1 MPTDDPSALVATDL
15 GPAAGDR
22 LVLVHGFT
30 QNRGCWAPF
39 DELLAERRSLRLV
52 DAPGHGASGHAD
64 ADLPAAAAHL
74 AHAAGD
80 GRASWL
86 GYSMGGRM
94 CLRLALDHPAAV
106 ARLVLIG
113 ATPGIEDP
121 DERAARRAADDAL
134 ATHLLAVGLD
144 AFLDEW
150 LAQPLFAGLPRAAA
164 HLAARRT
171 NDAARIAA
179 SLRAAGT
186 GNQEPL
192 WERLRELTMPV
203 LLLVGAAD
211 ARYLEIAQRMQ
222 RLIGPHAELVAIAG
236 AGHTA
241 HLEQPG
247 AAARAVLDWLD
258 RTEHVTSGAVPR

>member
-1 MPTDDPSALVATDL
+1 MPTDDPSASAATDL
-15 GPAAGDR
+15 GPPTGAR

-30 QNRGCWAPF
+30 QNRRCWAPF
-39 DELLAERRSLRLV
+39 DQLLAERRALRLV
-52 DAPGHGASGHAD
+52 DAPGHGTSGHAD

-74 AHAAGD
+74 VRAAGHA
-80 GRASWL
+80 RASWL

-121 DERAARRAADDAL
+121 GERAARRAADDAL
-134 ATHLLAVGLD
+134 ATHLTTVGLD

-150 LAQPLFAGLPRAAA
+150 LAHPLFAGLPRAAA

-171 NDAARIAA
+171 NDAAGLAS

-186 GNQEPL
+186 GNQEPM
-192 WERLRELTMPV
+192 WARLHELTMPV
-203 LLLVGAAD
+203 LLIVGAAD
-211 ARYLEIAQRMQ
+211 ARYCDIATRMQ
-222 RLIGPHAELVAIAG
+222 QHIGAHAELVAIAG

-241 HLEQPG
+241 HLEQPE
-247 AAARAVLDWLD
+247 ATAHAVLDWLD
-258 RTEHVTSGAVPR
+258 RTEHLTS